1 MNDRGHNQEV
11 IRVLIKMLVRFG
23 IQGERGRVPDNLINA
38 DSVQMGIIR
47 VRKIVY
53 LDKEHRV
60 AVDRAHVNRSIKG
73 YGEAR
78 LQIESIELVQQ
89 LRINAV
95 RGPGRTVGQRQLDTQ
110 VSILSRVAHR
120 KTIAG
125 KRRLRELFQV
135 EQGMN
140 VMIAGKDS
148 RG

>member
-1 MNDRGHNQEV
+1 MNTRGHNQQV

-60 AVDRAHVNRSIKG
+60 ADDRPHVNRSIKG

-78 LQIESIELVQQ
+78 RQIESIELAKQ
-89 LRINAV
+89 LPMNGV
-95 RGPGRTVGQRQLDTQ
+95 RRPGR
-110 VSILSRVAHR
+110 
-120 KTIAG
+120 
-125 KRRLRELFQV
+125 
-135 EQGMN
+135 
-140 VMIAGKDS
+140 
-148 RG
+148 